1 MLERARRELERGG
14 DPEDIMRRLSHRL
27 VNRLLHGPS
36 IRIRQAAEA
45 GDEDLLAA
53 ARFYFTDEDS

>member
-1 MLERARRELERGG
+1 
-14 DPEDIMRRLSHRL
+14 MRRFAHRL

-36 IRIRQAAEA
+36 IRLRQAAEN

-53 ARFYFTDEDS
+53 ARFYFNGEDT